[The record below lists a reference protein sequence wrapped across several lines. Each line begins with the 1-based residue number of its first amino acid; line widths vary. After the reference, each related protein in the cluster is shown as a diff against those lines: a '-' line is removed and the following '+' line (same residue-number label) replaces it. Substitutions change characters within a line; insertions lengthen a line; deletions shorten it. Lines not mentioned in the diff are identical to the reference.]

1 MSRLQTATPPHAPH
15 ELDLRTRLLQQVLV
29 ILALIA
35 IGYLLVGYLG
45 NLRPSFFPFDA
56 LISLALCLVCY
67 ALYRRGTPG
76 AIGQANSW
84 LVAWV
89 NILAAFY
96 SQAYGVRHPITA
108 LYLVGIVLSG
118 MLIGGWFLPL
128 WTMMGSLFVV
138 IWAVLEW
145 QSPGFPTHPSS
156 AAVSLTSGADVV
168 EIILL
173 WLPLFAITGWLV
185 RLFARNL
192 ELSVQVARGQTA
204 ALTETL
210 DALVRQPTPH
220 TPLELALTSIARQL
234 QAEWATLFFYDFVA
248 GVAALRLAYG
258 NGGILPTPEAREL
271 ESGPLS
277 LDAPMIRQM
286 IETGA
291 PLLIDDVA
299 NDGRLQNRALLL
311 AQGIQT
317 VLTIPLRQGE
327 RVVGHFAS
335 HSVQKRR
342 FQPGEIELAQALAQ
356 QATLAMQLADLSE
369 RAQETAVLEE
379 RNRLAR
385 EIHDTL
391 AQGFTGIVIQLEAAE
406 DSLTDDVAEAREH
419 LARARTL
426 ARESLAEARRSI
438 QALRPLAMERDDLP
452 GALRQ
457 TADRLTDGL
466 HLAAMVRVL
475 GEARPLPAAVE
486 NELLRIA
493 QEALRNVIKHAAA
506 TAVTLELQY
515 APQQIVLTVTDNG
528 RGFDPQA
535 PTGGFGLMGL
545 RERADRLGAALTIAS
560 QPGAGAQ
567 IVCRLEEK

>member
-1 MSRLQTATPPHAPH
+1 MSRLPTATPPHASH
-15 ELDLRTRLLQQVLV
+15 ELDLRARLLRQVLV
-29 ILALIA
+29 ALALIA

-45 NLRPSFFPFDA
+45 NLRPRFFPFDA

-108 LYLVGIVLSG
+108 LYLVGIVLAG

-145 QSPGFPTHPSS
+145 QSPGFPTHASS

-173 WLPLFAITGWLV
+173 WLPLFAVTGWLV

-210 DALVRQPTPH
+210 DALVRQPTPR

-234 QAEWATLFFYDFVA
+234 QAEWATLFFYDFAA
-248 GVAALRLAYG
+248 GVAACRLAYG
-258 NGGILPTPEAREL
+258 HGAILPAPEAREL
-271 ESGPLS
+271 EPGPLS

-291 PLLIDDVA
+291 PLLIEDVA

-327 RVVGHFAS
+327 RVVGHFAI

-391 AQGFTGIVIQLEAAE
+391 AQGFTGIVIQLEVAE

-419 LARARTL
+419 LARARAL

-457 TADRLTDGL
+457 AADRLTDGL
-466 HLAAMVRVL
+466 HLAATVRVL
-475 GEARPLPAAVE
+475 GEARPLPPAVE

-493 QEALRNVIKHAAA
+493 QEALRNVIKHAGA

-515 APQQIVLTVTDNG
+515 APQQIVLTIADNG

-535 PTGGFGLMGL
+535 PTGGFGLLGL
-545 RERADRLGAALTIAS
+545 RERAERLGAALTIES

>member
-1 MSRLQTATPPHAPH
+1 MLQRAPH
-15 ELDLRTRLLQQVLV
+15 EFALRARLLRQVIIALGL
-29 ILALIA
+29 LAA
-35 IGYLLVGYLG
+35 GYLLVSYLG
-45 NLRPSFFPFDA
+45 HLRPRFFPYDA
-56 LISLALCLVCY
+56 LITLALCLVCV
-67 ALYRRGTPG
+67 ALYRRGTMV

-84 LVAWV
+84 LVAWI

-128 WTMMGSLFVV
+128 WTAMGSLFVV
-138 IWAVLEW
+138 IWAILEW
-145 QSPGFPTHPSS
+145 QSPDFPTHPSS
-156 AAVSLTSGADVV
+156 TAVPLTSGADVV
-168 EIILL
+168 EVVLL

-192 ELSVQVARGQTA
+192 ELSVQLARGQTA

-210 DALVRQPTPH
+210 DALVHQPTAH

-234 QAEWATLFFYDFVA
+234 QAEWATLFFYDFAANVA
-248 GVAALRLAYG
+248 SLRLAYG
-258 NGGILPTPEAREL
+258 NDAILPAQATKEL
-271 ESGPLS
+271 GPGPVS
-277 LDAPMIRQM
+277 LDAPVIRQLL
-286 IETGA
+286 ETSA
-291 PLLIDDVA
+291 PLFIDDVA
-299 NDGRLQNRALLL
+299 NDSRLQNRALML

-317 VLTIPLRQGE
+317 VLYIPLMQGE
-327 RVVGHFAS
+327 RVVGHFAINS
-335 HSVQKRR
+335 LQRRR
-342 FQPGEIELAQALAQ
+342 FQSGDVALAQALAQ

-369 RAQETAVLEE
+369 RAQETAVLAE

-406 DSLTDDVAEAREH
+406 DSLTDDLDEAREH
-419 LARARTL
+419 LSRARLL
-426 ARESLAEARRSI
+426 ARENLAEARRSI
-438 QALRPLAMERDDLP
+438 QALRPLAMESDDLP

-466 HLAAMVRVL
+466 NLAATVRVL
-475 GEARPLPAAVE
+475 GEARPLQTEVE

-493 QEALRNVIKHAAA
+493 QESLRNVVKHAGA

-515 APQQIVLTVTDNG
+515 APEQITLTIADDG
-528 RGFDPQA
+528 QGFDPQA

-545 RERADRLGAALTIAS
+545 RERAARLDATLTIES
-560 QPGAGAQ
+560 QPGAGTKV
-567 IVCRLEEK
+567 ICRLEEK